1 MVDMQVTSWAREN
14 SSVHRYAEVGGPDLE
29 CVPDLRPGSVLKESH
44 WRFVET
50 WIDWCQFT
58 AAILNQRTGRA
69 WRARDVEMAVFRTEK
84 LRTAIETTDR
94 NSASVIVPVA
104 FGISSAMCLGLT
116 DSQVD

>member
-1 MVDMQVTSWAREN
+1 MDRLVSIHRSDTESTHGTSVARK
-14 SSVHRYAEVGGPDLE
+14 RRGDGG
-29 CVPDLRPGSVLKESH
+29 
-44 WRFVET
+44 F
-50 WIDWCQFT
+50 
-58 AAILNQRTGRA
+58 
-69 WRARDVEMAVFRTEK
+69 FRTEK